1 LIAGLTGAVLS
12 GQATDSTA
20 QAQVALPP
28 LKEPLHRPLD
38 PALER
43 IDNGLDNGLGSRI
56 ERRAREMDEKAEES
70 PVDDAAKQAGTALDH
85 ATDAVQ
91 SAGERIDAVVDTA
104 GSAAGQAAR
113 ETSGVVSLAL
123 RPFALAADPAGWPV
137 EQDMLVVLLDEQ
149 QLESLGRQGLEIVA
163 RRDLPSL
170 GLTMATVRKA
180 AGATLPQTIRDLRA
194 ALPDV
199 AADFNHIYRY
209 AADGGTDLAPAD
221 GQVAPEDDG
230 SPPAASGMR
239 VGMIDSA
246 VMAEHFSLRGS
257 AIVSEDF
264 VTHEGTRPLG
274 HGTAVASLIAR
285 SASNEAKIYA
295 ASVFFQTSNHAPGA
309 TTESLVGALDWLASE
324 KVDVINMSLA
334 GPGNALLE
342 RALAAITTTAEE
354 SPAIVAAVGNNGPSG
369 EPLYPAAYPD
379 VIGVTAVDREERIFR
394 YANRG
399 DHVDFAALGVD
410 LKVADNGAGW
420 RIESG
425 TSMASPHVAVV
436 VARMLHPERMAHDAL
451 VSALTASAEDLGR
464 EGFDPVFGHGLL
476 TAPPLLVS
484 GQ

>member
-1 LIAGLTGAVLS
+1 LAAALTGAVLS
-12 GQATDSTA
+12 GQARDSTA
-20 QAQVALPP
+20 NAQVALPP
-28 LKEPLHRPLD
+28 LQDPLNSPLD

-43 IDNGLDNGLGSRI
+43 VDDRLGSRI
-56 ERRAREMDEKAEES
+56 ERRTREIEEKAEEL
-70 PVDDAAKQAGTALDH
+70 PVDDAAEQTGTTLDDA

-91 SAGERIDAVVDTA
+91 SPGENIDGVVDTA
-104 GSAAGQAAR
+104 GSAAAQVVQDA
-113 ETSGVVSLAL
+113 SGVVSLAL

-149 QLESLGRQGLEIVA
+149 QLESLSRQGLEIVA
-163 RRDLPSL
+163 RHDLPSL
-170 GLTMATVRKA
+170 GLTLATVRKA
-180 AGATLPQTIRDLRA
+180 AGATLLQTIRDLRA

-209 AADGGTDLAPAD
+209 AADAGTDPEAAD
-221 GQVAPEDDG
+221 GQVASGDGG
-230 SPPAASGMR
+230 SPTAAAGMR
-239 VGMIDSA
+239 IGMIDSA
-246 VMAEHFSLRGS
+246 VMAGHFSLRDS

-285 SASNEAKIYA
+285 SANDEAEIYS
-295 ASVFFQTSNHAPGA
+295 ASVFFQTADHAPGA
-309 TTESLVGALDWLASE
+309 TTESLVAGLDWLASE

-342 RALAAITTTAEE
+342 RAIAAITTTAEE
-354 SPAIVAAVGNNGPSG
+354 TPVIVAAVGNNGPSG
-369 EPLYPAAYPD
+369 EPLYPAAYHD

-410 LKVADNGAGW
+410 VKVADNGAGW

-436 VARMLHPERMAHDAL
+436 VARMLPPEGMARDAL
-451 VSALTASAEDLGR
+451 VSALTASAGDLGR
-464 EGFDPVFGHGLL
+464 EGFDPVFGHGLIA
-476 TAPPLLVS
+476 APPLLVS
-484 GQ
+484 DQ